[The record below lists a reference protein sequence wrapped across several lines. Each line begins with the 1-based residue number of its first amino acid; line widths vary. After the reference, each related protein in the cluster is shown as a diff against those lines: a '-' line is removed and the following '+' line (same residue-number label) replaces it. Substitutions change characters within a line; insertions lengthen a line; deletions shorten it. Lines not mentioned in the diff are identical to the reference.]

1 MSALFL
7 CSDRGYNLIMK
18 KRVLCLVADG
28 VEELE
33 LVAPVDVLRRAG
45 AEVVLAVVGD
55 GIHVTGRNGMVLH
68 GDMTLGA
75 VAAEE
80 FDLLF
85 IPGGAAVGVLRADGR
100 AAELARAF
108 VAAGKPVAAICAGPL
123 VLEDAGLLQGKRFTA
138 HFSAANELP
147 GAQTGERVMEDGL
160 VMTSRGAG
168 TALEFGLAMVDRLF
182 GEAKEEEIARAIMA

>member
-1 MSALFL
+1 M
-7 CSDRGYNLIMK
+7 MK

-33 LVAPVDVLRRAG
+33 LVVPVDVLRRAG
-45 AEVVLAVVGD
+45 AEVVLAVVGE

-68 GDMTLGA
+68 GDMTLGE
-75 VAAEE
+75 VEVGE

-85 IPGGAAVGVLRADGR
+85 VPGGAAVTVLRKDGR
-100 AAELARAF
+100 AAELARRF
-108 VAAGKPVAAICAGPL
+108 VAAGRPVAAICAGPL
-123 VLEDAGLLQGKRFTA
+123 VLEDAGLLRGKRFTA
-138 HFSAANELP
+138 HFSVANELP

-168 TALEFGLAMVDRLF
+168 TALEFGLALVDRLF

>member
-1 MSALFL
+1 MT
-7 CSDRGYNLIMK
+7 

-45 AEVVLAVVGD
+45 AEVVLAAVGE
-55 GIHVTGRNGMVLH
+55 GIHVTGRNNLVLH
-68 GDMTLGA
+68 ADHTLEA
-75 VAAEE
+75 VQADD
-80 FDLLF
+80 FDLLLV
-85 IPGGAAVGVLRADGR
+85 PGGAAVSKLRQDGR
-100 AAELARAF
+100 AAALAKSF
-108 VAAGKPVAAICAGPL
+108 VRAGKPVAAICAGPL
-123 VLEDAGLLQGKRFTA
+123 VLEDAGLLEGKRFTA

-160 VMTSRGAG
+160 IITSRGAG
-168 TALEFGLAMVDRLF
+168 TALEFGLALVDRLF